1 MAIVLQVIGGIGLLW
16 TIVGAPNIRTGH
28 EWLQE
33 YTAFGIPIIIAGVGF
48 LMRRLD
54 RMEKLLEQANQRK
67 PS

>member
-1 MAIVLQVIGGIGLLW
+1 MAIVLQVLGGIGLLW
-16 TIVGAPNIRTGH
+16 TIVGAPNMKEGH
-28 EWLQE
+28 EWFKDFVS
-33 YTAFGIPIIIAGVGF
+33 FGIPIIIASVGF